1 MFTFLFVTFHNLLA
15 PTKSQDLLGSSKIY
29 TQTHTHAGKHVNA
42 HTSGSISD
50 YSWCIEALNSIN
62 ICSEA
67 QLHLSDCLFFL
78 RLYSVDW
85 PNEQEAACR
94 NIKWQPCSVT
104 VWLTLGDIRGGTG
117 EHTFPG
123 RLAAQGCRE
132 PAVKRVTLVKLE
144 QTESDLERQRCS
156 RIWLSKSWKT

>member
-67 QLHLSDCLFFL
+67 QLRLSDCLFFFSDYIQWFDL
-78 RLYSVDW
+78 MNKR
-85 PNEQEAACR
+85 QHAG
-94 NIKWQPCSVT
+94 
-104 VWLTLGDIRGGTG
+104 TLNGS
-117 EHTFPG
+117 
-123 RLAAQGCRE
+123 
-132 PAVKRVTLVKLE
+132 PAL
-144 QTESDLERQRCS
+144 
-156 RIWLSKSWKT
+156 